1 MSFLGFETRALQKE
15 VDDYRKRQQPR
26 PSTQSRGQPVEKE
39 APVTPVTPASAT
51 EEKSDLEKSLE
62 EDPLTFCGKIIQGT
76 TLKADNEKALDN
88 LKELTRIFGD
98 EKAIDPFEQ
107 AFLKDDMF
115 IEMERQRDRVI
126 AGG

>member
-1 MSFLGFETRALQKE
+1 MSFLGIENRALQKE
-15 VDDYRKRQQPR
+15 GEEHRKRQQPVEE
-26 PSTQSRGQPVEKE
+26 SRGRSED
-39 APVTPVTPASAT
+39 
-51 EEKSDLEKSLE
+51 KSNVEKSLE
-62 EDPLTFCGKIIQGT
+62 EDPLTFCGKAIQGT

-88 LKELTRIFGD
+88 LKELARIFGD

-126 AGG
+126 SGG